1 MVSSHAVVPRKRRSG
16 STISIRSAQWGASVI
31 ILGLIKLLLGLF
43 ASNIVVFW
51 CEMFLKSGAAVLG
64 LLVFLARLELF
75 KMGNSLNSRSV
86 QVLRDENTGIDQAGT
101 RDLLEGQGVLTLDGP
116 MVRTVSIE
124 EGMRRWTIMMVRL
137 VLC

>member
-1 MVSSHAVVPRKRRSG
+1 
-16 STISIRSAQWGASVI
+16 
-31 ILGLIKLLLGLF
+31 
-43 ASNIVVFW
+43 
-51 CEMFLKSGAAVLG
+51 MFLKSGAAVLG